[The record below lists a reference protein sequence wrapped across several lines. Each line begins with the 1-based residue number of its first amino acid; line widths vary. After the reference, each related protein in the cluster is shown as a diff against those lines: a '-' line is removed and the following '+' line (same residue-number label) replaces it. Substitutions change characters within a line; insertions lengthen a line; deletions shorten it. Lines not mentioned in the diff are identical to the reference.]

1 MVTLNTDL
9 TLTLDQADA
18 VLSAWLGS
26 AVRCSGIER
35 LHGGML
41 NSVLRL
47 RFDRDPYTA
56 VIKLNNEG
64 EGFAKE
70 ALALRHLRQRLF
82 PCPAV
87 YGVSDDTG
95 PIPYMFLLLETIP
108 GVTMLQ
114 AQLDDADRRRVER
127 ELAGV
132 FADLHV
138 HTRETFGPIGT
149 TGACRWRD
157 IFMPLLRQVRAAP
170 EIEARLASEV
180 LSTVDRAIEVAED
193 VMAPQGSPA
202 LIHGDIWGANVM
214 VVRADD
220 GWHLSGLIDPSA
232 QYADAEMELAYLRSF
247 NAPWRDFFEAY
258 TALRPLRPGY
268 ELRWQVYWLHTYL
281 VHVTYFAEQH
291 YREEVA
297 RAAQK
302 ILACA

>member
-1 MVTLNTDL
+1 M
-9 TLTLDQADA
+9 
-18 VLSAWLGS
+18 LSEWLGS
-26 AVRCSGIER
+26 AVRCSEIER

-56 VIKLNNEG
+56 VIKLSNEG

-70 ALALRHLRQRLF
+70 ALALRHLRGRGF
-82 PCPAV
+82 PCPSV
-87 YGVSDDTG
+87 YGVSDGTG

-114 AQLDDADRRRVER
+114 ARLDDADRCCVER

-138 HTRETFGPIGT
+138 HTRGTFGPIGT
-149 TGACRWRD
+149 TGSSSWRD

-170 EIEARLASEV
+170 EVEARLTSEV
-180 LSTVDRAIEVAED
+180 LTRVDRAIEVAEG
-193 VMAPQGSPA
+193 VMAAQGSPA

-281 VHVTYFAEQH
+281 VHVFYFTDQH
-291 YREEVA
+291 YREKVA

>member
-1 MVTLNTDL
+1 MANLNTDL
-9 TLTLDQADA
+9 TLTLDQAEA

-26 AVRCSGIER
+26 AVRCAGIER

-56 VIKLNNEG
+56 VIKFNNEG
-64 EGFAKE
+64 EGFAQE
-70 ALALRHLRQRLF
+70 ALALRHLRERGF

-87 YGVSDDTG
+87 YGVSDGTG
-95 PIPYMFLLLETIP
+95 PIPHMYLLLETIP

-114 AQLDDADRRRVER
+114 AQLDDASRRRVER

-132 FADLHV
+132 LADLHAL
-138 HTRETFGPIGT
+138 TREAFGPIGT

-170 EIEARLASEV
+170 EIETRLTSEV
-180 LSTVDRAIEVAED
+180 LSTVDRAIEIAEGI
-193 VMAPQGSPA
+193 MAAQGSPA

-214 VVRADD
+214 VVRAGD

-247 NAPWRDFFEAY
+247 NTPWRDFFEAY
-258 TALRPLRPGY
+258 TALRPLRPGH
-268 ELRWQVYWLHTYL
+268 ELRWQVYWLYTYL
-281 VHVTYFAEQH
+281 VHVYFFTDQR
-291 YREEVA
+291 YRDEVA
-297 RAAQK
+297 QTAQK

>member
-1 MVTLNTDL
+1 MVSLNTDL
-9 TLTLDQADA
+9 ALTLDQAEA

-26 AVRCSGIER
+26 VVQCSGMER

-41 NSVLRL
+41 NSVLRM
-47 RFDRDPYTA
+47 RFDREPYTA
-56 VIKLNNEG
+56 VIKLNSEG

-70 ALALRHLRQRLF
+70 ALALRHLRERGF
-82 PCPAV
+82 PCPSV
-87 YGVSDDTG
+87 YMVGDGSG

-132 FADLHV
+132 LADLHI

-149 TGACRWRD
+149 PGSGNWRD
-157 IFMPLLRQVRAAP
+157 IFMPLLRQVRATP
-170 EIEARLASEV
+170 EVEARLTSEV
-180 LSTVDRAIEVAED
+180 LLTVDRAIEVAED
-193 VMAPQGSPA
+193 VMAAQGSPA

-214 VVRADD
+214 VVREDD
-220 GWHLSGLIDPSA
+220 GWHLSGLVDPSA

-247 NAPWRDFFEAY
+247 NASWPDFFEAY
-258 TALRPLRPGY
+258 TALRPLHPGY

-281 VHVTYFAEQH
+281 VHVYFFTDQH

>member
-1 MVTLNTDL
+1 MIALNTDL
-9 TLTLDQADA
+9 TLTLDQAEA
-18 VLSAWLGS
+18 VLSDWLGS

-47 RFDRDPYTA
+47 HFDRDPSTV

-70 ALALRHLRQRLF
+70 ALALCHLRERGF
-82 PCPAV
+82 PCPSV
-87 YGVSDDTG
+87 HRVSDGAG

-127 ELAGV
+127 ELAEV
-132 FADLHV
+132 LADLHV
-138 HTRETFGPIGT
+138 HTRKTFGPIGT
-149 TGACRWRD
+149 TGDCRWGE

-170 EIEARLASEV
+170 ETEERLTSEV
-180 LSTVDRAIEVAED
+180 LSRVDLAIEVAEG
-193 VMAPQGSPA
+193 VMAAQGSPS

-268 ELRWQVYWLHTYL
+268 ELRRQVYWLHTYL
-281 VHVTYFAEQH
+281 VHVTYFADQR
-291 YREEVA
+291 YREAVA

-302 ILACA
+302 VLACA

>member
-9 TLTLDQADA
+9 TLTPDQAEA
-18 VLSAWLGS
+18 VLSDWLGS
-26 AVRCSGIER
+26 AVQCSGIEQ
-35 LHGGML
+35 LQGGML

-56 VIKLNNEG
+56 VIKFNNEG
-64 EGFAKE
+64 EGFVTE
-70 ALALRHLRQRLF
+70 ARVLRHLRERGL
-82 PCPAV
+82 PCPSV
-87 YGVSDDTG
+87 YEVNDGTG
-95 PIPYMFLLLETIP
+95 PIPYMYLLLETIP

-114 AQLDDADRRRVER
+114 AQLGDADRRRVER
-127 ELAGV
+127 ELAEGL
-132 FADLHV
+132 ADLHV
-138 HTRETFGPIGT
+138 HTRDTFGPIGT

-157 IFMPLLRQVRAAP
+157 VFMPLLRQARAAS
-170 EIEARLASEV
+170 EIEARLTSEV
-180 LSTVDRAIEVAED
+180 LSAVDRAIEVAEGI
-193 VMAPQGSPA
+193 MAAQGSPA

-214 VVRADD
+214 VVKADD

-281 VHVTYFAEQH
+281 VHVTYFTDQH
-291 YREEVA
+291 YRDEVA
-297 RAAQK
+297 QAAQK

>member
-1 MVTLNTDL
+1 MAILNTDL
-9 TLTLDQADA
+9 TLTLDQAEA
-18 VLSAWLGS
+18 VLSDWLGS
-26 AVRCSGIER
+26 AARCSGIER

-70 ALALRHLRQRLF
+70 AIALGHLRERGF
-82 PCPAV
+82 PCPDV
-87 YGVSDDTG
+87 YTVSDGSG
-95 PIPYMFLLLETIP
+95 PIPYMYLLLETIP

-149 TGACRWRD
+149 TGSCRWGE
-157 IFMPLLRQVRAAP
+157 IFMPLLRKVRAAP
-170 EIEARLASEV
+170 EIEGRLTSEV
-180 LSTVDRAIEVAED
+180 LSTVDRAIEVAEGI
-193 VMAPQGSPA
+193 MAAQGSPA
-202 LIHGDIWGANVM
+202 LIHGDVWGANVM
-214 VVRADD
+214 VIRADD

-247 NAPWRDFFEAY
+247 DAPWPDFFEAY
-258 TALRPLRPGY
+258 TELRPLRPGY

-281 VHVTYFAEQH
+281 VHVFYFTDQH
-291 YREEVA
+291 YRERVT